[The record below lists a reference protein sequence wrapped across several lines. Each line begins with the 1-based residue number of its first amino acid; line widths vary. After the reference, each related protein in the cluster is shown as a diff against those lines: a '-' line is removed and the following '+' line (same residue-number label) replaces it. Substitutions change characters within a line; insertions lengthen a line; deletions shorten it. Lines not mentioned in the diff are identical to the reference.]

1 LGTGGGKQ
9 GGVSLST
16 VATSILTRE
25 SVDEVLREMEGV
37 YRADD
42 RPWIVGYSGGKDSTC
57 VVQMVFRMLEGIKK
71 KERCKL
77 VHIVS
82 SNTQVESPLIS
93 IRIEKTLAAMS
104 RTAKKLGL
112 PIETRYVRPVLD
124 ETFWVNLIGRGYP
137 SPNRWFRWCTDRL
150 KIKPISRYIRKQV
163 KDNGE
168 VVILLGAR
176 KSESASRSQTMDKY
190 EIPDF
195 RLRRHSSIS
204 GAFVYTPIEDFN
216 ARDVWTYLLQVPSP
230 WGDKNRD
237 LIAFYRQVDGEC
249 PMQLDAKTS
258 SCGGSRFG
266 CWVCT
271 VVDRDRSAE
280 GLIEEGKTW
289 LEPLLDFRNWL
300 KKIRDDPKK
309 RESVR
314 KSERRKKDLA
324 RKLGRRFEPKKHR
337 GFKVLGPFTFETR
350 REILKRLLEVQDQ
363 HRDQKTILI
372 SPEELRAID
381 LIWRYENG
389 TGIGTSLSGGE
400 LTSVTNELS
409 ASPCLSLDSDSSVY
423 LHEISN
429 SHDIPIH
436 LLDNLMAAEED
447 FSNVSRKRDVYSRLE
462 RVVEEHVYSRVYP
475 DGRKNDTE

>member
-1 LGTGGGKQ
+1 
-9 GGVSLST
+9 
-16 VATSILTRE
+16 
-25 SVDEVLREMEGV
+25 MEDV

-57 VVQMVFRMLEGIKK
+57 IVQMVFRMLDEIKK
-71 KERCKL
+71 KDRCKL

-82 SNTQVESPLIS
+82 SNTLVESPLIS
-93 IRIEKTLAAMS
+93 IRIERTLAAM
-104 RTAKKLGL
+104 RKTAEKLDL

-150 KIKPISRYIRKQV
+150 KIRPISRYIKEQV

-176 KSESASRSQTMDKY
+176 KSESASRSQTLDKY

-204 GAFVYTPIEDFN
+204 GAFVYTPIEDFH

-237 LIAFYRQVDGEC
+237 LIAFYRQADGEC
-249 PMQLDAKTS
+249 PMQLDNKTS

-271 VVDRDRSAE
+271 VVDRDRSIE
-280 GLIEEGKTW
+280 GLIEDGETW
-289 LEPLLDFRNWL
+289 LEPLLEFRDWL

-309 RESVR
+309 RDSIR
-314 KSERRKKDLA
+314 KSERRKRDLA
-324 RKLGRRFEPKKHR
+324 QKLGREFEPKNHR

-350 REILKRLLEVQDQ
+350 REILKRLLETQDQ
-363 HRDQKTILI
+363 FRDKGQTLI
-372 SPEELRAID
+372 SPQELNAID
-381 LIWRYENG
+381 LIWRYE
-389 TGIGTSLSGGE
+389 GGDGLGKL
-400 LTSVTNELS
+400 LTPRGVR
-409 ASPCLSLDSDSSVY
+409 SPPDDLHTATYLSLDMDTSVY
-423 LHEISN
+423 LQEISKKR
-429 SHDIPIH
+429 DIPIH
-436 LLDNLMAAEED
+436 LLDNLLAVEDD
-447 FSNVSRKRDVYSRLE
+447 FSTVSRKKDIYSKLE
-462 RVVEEHVYSRVYP
+462 RVVEEHVYSEFYTHR
-475 DGRKNDTE
+475 GKE